1 MIYAKID
8 KQGNVLEFPYN
19 FVSEEIPD
27 NAVEVDTTTNLSNM
41 SWDTVQEFDE
51 VVLESG
57 TYIMTFTTRDRYSNS
72 AEKLKAIKEL
82 KLSKM
87 NQNDRE
93 LFQKI
98 DQLDK
103 NYSAVEVK
111 TWSQQ
116 KSEADLYMSDNTATP
131 PLLTGIA
138 ASRGITLDLLCTKV
152 VEKSWIRDNA
162 IGSILGKYRKNNDL
176 LNSIDLKDDTTWN
189 NIDLVEKF

>member
-1 MIYAKID
+1 
-8 KQGNVLEFPYN
+8 
-19 FVSEEIPD
+19 
-27 NAVEVDTTTNLSNM
+27 
-41 SWDTVQEFDE
+41 
-51 VVLESG
+51 
-57 TYIMTFTTRDRYSNS
+57 
-72 AEKLKAIKEL
+72 
-82 KLSKM
+82 M

-138 ASRGITLDLLCTKV
+138 ASRGITLDLLCIKV

-176 LNSIDLKDDTTWN
+176 LNSIDLEDDTTWN

>member
-1 MIYAKID
+1 
-8 KQGNVLEFPYN
+8 
-19 FVSEEIPD
+19 
-27 NAVEVDTTTNLSNM
+27 M
-41 SWDTVQEFDE
+41 SWETVQEFDE

-98 DQLDK
+98 NQLDK

-138 ASRGITLDLLCTKV
+138 ASRGITLDLLCIKV
-152 VEKSWIRDNA
+152 VEKSWTRDNA

-176 LNSIDLKDDTTWN
+176 LNSIDLEDDTTWN